1 MVTYGSRPAVHRLD
15 PADRAQVVATVSRL
29 TGLDVNYIERADLRI
44 EHVRFCTE
52 LLRSKGKVVGRIDGR
67 YTGALP
73 RRTDEIADTDPS
85 GDDTAAVFVHGFQHC
100 LRSELGVTTESQYN
114 LSLPLYKNWDY
125 KEFQGRPV
133 NVTDKLERILRAQ
146 KGLRVRV
153 EYAHYDLATPYVAA
167 RDTIN
172 HLKLDDHV
180 LDRIE
185 EAFFYTGH
193 MPYVGCR
200 EEEADGIAT
209 FIRTSQGAP
218 KSDSQ
223 DELGNKN

>member
-1 MVTYGSRPAVHRLD
+1 M
-15 PADRAQVVATVSRL
+15 
-29 TGLDVNYIERADLRI
+29 
-44 EHVRFCTE
+44 
-52 LLRSKGKVVGRIDGR
+52 
-67 YTGALP
+67 
-73 RRTDEIADTDPS
+73 
-85 GDDTAAVFVHGFQHC
+85 
-100 LRSELGVTTESQYN
+100 
-114 LSLPLYKNWDY
+114 YKNWDY
-125 KEFQGRPV
+125 KEFQGCLV

-153 EYAHYDLATPYVAA
+153 EYAHPDLATPYVAA

-185 EAFFYTGH
+185 EAFFDTGH